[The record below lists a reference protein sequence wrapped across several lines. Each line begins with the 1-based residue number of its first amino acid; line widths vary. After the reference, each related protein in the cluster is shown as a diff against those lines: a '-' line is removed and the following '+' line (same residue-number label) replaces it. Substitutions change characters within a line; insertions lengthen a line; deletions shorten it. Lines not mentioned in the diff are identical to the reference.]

1 MKELTLVYHFQA
13 SQNLSDDFQPARYK
27 VVFFFSSTGFLDRT
41 LLQELCKSVP
51 EANHVELTF
60 LNLDDLKAFASRVSQ
75 ELRASQVRLLSVQD
89 YNIGLDGAKDVAS
102 FRQIFQKFGEL
113 LVDEVESKKKGFLG
127 KFFS

>member
-1 MKELTLVYHFQA
+1 
-13 SQNLSDDFQPARYK
+13 
-27 VVFFFSSTGFLDRT
+27 
-41 LLQELCKSVP
+41 
-51 EANHVELTF
+51 
-60 LNLDDLKAFASRVSQ
+60 
-75 ELRASQVRLLSVQD
+75 VRLLSVQD